1 MAIIAHSTLWT
12 SDLPRECSLWI
23 LQLFQEA
30 WPKLMLM
37 IIIIIKEL
45 LKKLWLLM
53 SDFICHVFGMGAAFT
68 LLSGMIW
75 GETVLS
81 SRTDMYFQSSVDK
94 DCGKLLSSLSQ
105 SF

>member
-1 MAIIAHSTLWT
+1 MDFRS
-12 SDLPRECSLWI
+12 SKRVLPLDFTIVSRSLAKANANDNNKGI
-23 LQLFQEA
+23 V
-30 WPKLMLM
+30 
-37 IIIIIKEL
+37 
-45 LKKLWLLM
+45 KKLWLLM
-53 SDFICHVFGMGAAFT
+53 SDFICHVFGMGAAFS